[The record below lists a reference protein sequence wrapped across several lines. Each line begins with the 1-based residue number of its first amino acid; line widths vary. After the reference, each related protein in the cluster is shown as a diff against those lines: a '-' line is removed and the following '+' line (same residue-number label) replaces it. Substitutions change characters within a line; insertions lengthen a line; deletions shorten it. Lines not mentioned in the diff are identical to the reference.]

1 MPKTDLERRT
11 MKPTANLFQ
20 GPDAI
25 RDFLDPER
33 HAPLPLVELSQNK
46 IFNPFGAEKVR
57 IFGCCGY
64 LNPLLNTKALAVRNM
79 LLEARTAGR
88 LRDIST
94 IVEGSSGNTAM
105 SLGILAPLLAG
116 VDRVVGVLP
125 WDRAPGKGE
134 MIRLLSVEERLTR
147 GNAPEEARSMG
158 AGENCFNP
166 GQYSNP
172 ANPAAFKK
180 WLAPNLWEQTGGAL
194 TVFCAA
200 LGTTGTVIGCS
211 EYFRQTARPV
221 RVVGVNV
228 AAGQAVPG
236 ARTLKRLEEVSLP
249 WQAALDGRAEAGAKE
264 SFWMSLKL
272 IEKGILGGPS
282 SGLALRGLHRF
293 LDSWRREKGS
303 FAGLQNGS
311 GEVVAAVLFADT
323 FFPYMEK
330 YSRELEPEAFGGERS
345 QVQEMGYWG

>member
-1 MPKTDLERRT
+1 
-11 MKPTANLFQ
+11 MKSTANVFQ

-25 RDFLDPER
+25 QDFLDPGC
-33 HAPLPLVELSQNK
+33 HGPLPLVELSQSK
-46 IFNPFGAEKVR
+46 VLNPFRDEKVR
-57 IFGCCGY
+57 IFGCLGF
-64 LNPLLNTKALAVRNM
+64 LNPLLSTKALAVLNM
-79 LLEARTAGR
+79 LQEAKTAGQ
-88 LRDIST
+88 LQGVNT

-105 SLGILAPLLAG
+105 SLGILAPMIAG
-116 VDRVVGVLP
+116 VNRVVGILP

-134 MIRLLSVEERLTR
+134 MVRLLSVEERLTR
-147 GNAPEEARSMG
+147 GNGPEEARRIG
-158 AGENCFNP
+158 GEAACFNL

-180 WLAPNLWEQTGGAL
+180 WLAPNLWEQTRGEL

-200 LGTTGTVIGCS
+200 LGTTGTVIGCG
-211 EYFRQTARPV
+211 EYFRENSCKV
-221 RVVGVNV
+221 RIVGVNV

-249 WQAALDGRAEAGAKE
+249 WQAALDDRVEAGAKE

-272 IEKGILGGPS
+272 IEKGILAGPS

-293 LDSWRREKGS
+293 LEFWRRAKGS
-303 FAGLQNGS
+303 FAGLENHS
-311 GEVVAAVLFADT
+311 GEVLAVVVFADT

-330 YSRELEPEAFGGERS
+330 YSRELEPEEFGGERS
-345 QVQEMGYWG
+345 AVKNIGYEP